1 MSTANQANQSNRANS
16 SNEPGGPAPADRPN
30 SQNQMNLGT
39 YAENTWCK
47 GCGNFGILSA
57 VNEAIRSLVAD
68 GLPPESL
75 VLASGIGCH
84 AKIVDYVNVNT
95 FYSIHG
101 RVPPTV
107 TGIKLANRNLT
118 VIGHAGDGDAYG
130 EGLAHL
136 MMSAK
141 RNIDVTMIIHN
152 NRVYGLTTGQAT
164 PTSPLGFPGR
174 STPRGSF
181 EEPLNPIE
189 LMLSAGATFV
199 ARGYSVKAKEL
210 ADLIVQAVKHKGFS
224 FIDVLQPCFTFYN
237 TYQFYNSRV
246 YDLEGHDTSS
256 LDAAHLKA
264 KEWNYG
270 EGERIPIGIFYRVQK
285 PTFDQRILRGKVL
298 ATRPEVPDVSR
309 LIQTFK

>member
-1 MSTANQANQSNRANS
+1 MSDLKLT
-16 SNEPGGPAPADRPN
+16 
-30 SQNQMNLGT
+30 T

-57 VNEAIRSLVAD
+57 VNEAVKSLVD
-68 GLPPESL
+68 GGIAPENL

-84 AKIVDYVNVNT
+84 AKIADYVNINS

-101 RVPPTV
+101 RVPPTI
-107 TGIKLANRNLT
+107 TGVKLANRALT

-136 MMSAK
+136 IMSAK
-141 RNIDVTMIIHN
+141 RNIDVTMVVHN

-189 LMLSAGATFV
+189 LMLASGATFV

-210 ADLIVQAVKHKGFS
+210 AALIVEAARHKGFA
-224 FIDVLQPCFTFYN
+224 FIDVLQPCFTFFN
-237 TYQFYNSRV
+237 TYQYYNSRV
-246 YDLEGHDTSS
+246 YELQGHDTSS

-270 EGERIPIGIFYRVQK
+270 EGDHIPLGVFYKVEK
-285 PTFDQRILRGKVL
+285 PTFDDRLLRGGMIL
-298 ATRPEVPDVSR
+298 SGDTTIPDVSK
-309 LIQTFK
+309 IIESFG